1 MQFLLFLRNVHF
13 QLNTHPKGHEIS
25 PGQLCMFTQAA
36 VTLHC
41 DLNPFTLF
49 QFLEYLNVC
58 GPSVW
63 AANDGLV
70 SSVCNDVITDRP
82 VNGSYWKRKQSHWE
96 RRGEFQGG
104 NWEFANFYLIWI
116 YLGKGTSWKDWNS
129 EALDAAI
136 KALRLNVNICTLEQ
150 RNLCG

>member
-58 GPSVW
+58 GPSV
-63 AANDGLV
+63 
-70 SSVCNDVITDRP
+70 
-82 VNGSYWKRKQSHWE
+82 
-96 RRGEFQGG
+96 
-104 NWEFANFYLIWI
+104 
-116 YLGKGTSWKDWNS
+116 
-129 EALDAAI
+129 
-136 KALRLNVNICTLEQ
+136 
-150 RNLCG
+150 